1 MSELVNTHDADS
13 DDNGGE
19 LAALRSFAPRHGGTP
34 VEWEKPPSDL
44 FARISKAVQASERP
58 AVELV
63 GQAAEV
69 STADTATAQSPTASV
84 AGVEAPKAD
93 APAPELPGTDL
104 SGAAASGAELPGAEP
119 SGAEASDAEPTDNVR
134 SLEDRRGAPRRRF
147 PWELAAAAA
156 VAAIAIAAGI
166 VSQTSKPSESLV
178 ASTALDRLAGDGSGR
193 AELVDIDGS
202 MQLRL
207 DTTGLDSGDGY
218 LEVWVIDPSVSKL
231 VSLGPFRDDGRY
243 DVPASVDMH
252 EFPIVDVSIEPPDG
266 NPSHS
271 GNSVLRGQLSI

>member
-1 MSELVNTHDADS
+1 MSDLINPRNADN
-13 DDNGGE
+13 DDVAGD
-19 LAALRSFAPRHGGTP
+19 LAALRSFAPRHGGTAI
-34 VEWEKPPSDL
+34 EWETPPSDL
-44 FARISKAVQASERP
+44 FARITAAVSEDD
-58 AVELV
+58 ESDSSS
-63 GQAAEV
+63 AE
-69 STADTATAQSPTASV
+69 TTPV
-84 AGVEAPKAD
+84 APSAD
-93 APAPELPGTDL
+93 AP
-104 SGAAASGAELPGAEP
+104 S
-119 SGAEASDAEPTDNVR
+119 AEAPTNVR

-166 VSQTSKPSESLV
+166 VSQMNKPSESLV
-178 ASTALDRLAGDGSGR
+178 ATVSLDRLAGDGSGR
-193 AELVDIDGS
+193 AELVDVGGT

-207 DTTGLDSGDGY
+207 DTSGLDSGDGY
-218 LEVWVIDPSVSKL
+218 LEVWVIDPSVSRL

-266 NPSHS
+266 DPSHS